1 MQYRRTDDNAWAYF
15 FAEKIPPDAT
25 SFVMRDLDPD
35 SAYHIKLAAKNEFGM
50 GEFDQYHTVVRT
62 LSFRPVFQPEVSVKG
77 LTWNSVSIGWS
88 QPGEERIRE
97 HVDYYMLSRNATG
110 VEAR

>member
-1 MQYRRTDDNAWAYF
+1 M
-15 FAEKIPPDAT
+15 
-25 SFVMRDLDPD
+25 S
-35 SAYHIKLAAKNEFGM
+35 
-50 GEFDQYHTVVRT
+50 T

-97 HVDYYMLSRNATG
+97 HVDYYMLTRNATG